1 MTKTFPNHTVVYD
14 VVVIGGGVVG
24 CAMARR
30 FTLEGARVLLLEKS
44 PDILSG
50 ASKGNSAILH
60 TGFDAP
66 RASLE
71 LACMQA
77 GYQEYL
83 QIYRKMGLPLLETG
97 AMVVA
102 WNEDDL
108 GKLEGIIQQAH
119 DNGVAD
125 AQFIDRA
132 GVMALEPD
140 LASTALGAVKVPG
153 EFLIDPWSAP
163 LGYLLQAMLHGAQ
176 VQFNAQVNNGHFDG
190 DTWSL
195 TTTAGAVRARTVINC
210 AGLFGDHLERDLL
223 GQSSFS
229 IHPRKGQF
237 VVFDKAASRYLNNII
252 LPVPNERTKGIVLTK
267 TVYGNLLV
275 GPTAEEQ
282 DDRLHAGLDSAVLQQ
297 LVDAAVQRIPALE
310 GMPVTATYAA
320 LRPASDKKEY
330 RIHTVPGKNWITVGG
345 IRSTGLTAALGIA
358 RHVFSLYEARHT
370 PLTAQ
375 SLQWPTL
382 PNLAEHL
389 PRDYQTPGYG
399 EIICHCEMVTLR
411 EINAALA
418 STLPPGDMGGL
429 KRRTRACMGRCQ
441 GFYCSARVAE
451 LSAGRL
457 AIPLATGAC
466 HEAH

>member
-418 STLPPGDMGGL
+418 STLPPGDLGGL